1 MPVCVGV
8 NTTLIVHVV
17 LAARLV
23 EHVFVET
30 LKSPVVEMLMPVS
43 ATDCRLSN
51 VKTFAALDVPT
62 AVFGKVALT
71 GVSLTCAPPTPESA
85 TVCGLFPALSDRV
98 KVPVRV
104 PSAVGVNATMILQ
117 FFPAASVLPQG
128 FALVV

>member
-1 MPVCVGV
+1 MPVCVGL

-43 ATDCRLSN
+43 GTDCRLFSVN
-51 VKTFAALDVPT
+51 TFAALVVPT
-62 AVFGKVALT
+62 VVFANVAVT
-71 GVSLTCAPPTPESA
+71 GVSLTCGPPVPESA
-85 TVCGLFPALSDRV
+85 TVCGLFGALSEMV

-104 PSAVGVNATMILQ
+104 PSAVGVKFTMILQ
-117 FFPAASVLPQG
+117 FFPAASVAPQG
-128 FALVV
+128 FVLVV

>member
-1 MPVCVGV
+1 V
-8 NTTLIVHVV
+8 NTTLMVHVV
-17 LAARLV
+17 FAARLV

-43 ATDCRLSN
+43 ATDCRLSSVN
-51 VKTFAALDVPT
+51 TFAALVTPT
-62 AVFGKVALT
+62 TVFANFALT
-71 GVSLTCAPPTPESA
+71 GVSLTCGPPVPESD

-117 FFPAASVLPQG
+117 FFPAANVAPQG
-128 FALVV
+128 LVLVF